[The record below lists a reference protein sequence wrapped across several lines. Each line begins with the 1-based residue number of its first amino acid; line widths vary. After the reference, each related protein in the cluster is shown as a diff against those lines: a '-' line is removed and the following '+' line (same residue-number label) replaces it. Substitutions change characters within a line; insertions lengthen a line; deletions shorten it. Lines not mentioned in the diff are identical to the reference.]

1 MRVALDYRPALVN
14 REGIGRYTRELVRAL
29 VELGH
34 ASELGLFGWT
44 LAPARAGRRELGL
57 ARGGAHYSRLR
68 FPSRWFPR
76 FAALVGRGAEDFCGG
91 AELWHHTQPSLLPV
105 RKAREVATI
114 FDCIYTRPNGFL
126 SDEAAASM
134 TAAAKK
140 QIERCRLVLVPSE
153 FVKDELVRSFDLDPD
168 RAVVTLLGCDHAL
181 RQPALPRPASASET
195 LLTVARVDRRKNH
208 VNMLRA
214 FEIVARARPGARWI
228 VAGPAGHG
236 SEDFEAA
243 LAVSPARARVE
254 RLRFVPEEELGALHA
269 RAALFWFTSLDEG
282 FGLPP
287 LEAMARGLPAISSTR
302 GSLPEVLGQG
312 ALLLEPEDFEGLAH
326 ETLGLL
332 ADRGRADELAARGRA
347 RAAELSW
354 AACAGQ
360 TWEAYA
366 RALAQES

>member
-29 VELGH
+29 LELGH
-34 ASELGLFGWT
+34 GPELGLFGWT
-44 LAPARAGRRELGL
+44 LAPARANRGELGI
-57 ARGGAHYSRLR
+57 AGGGARYSRLR

-76 FAALVGRGAEDFCGG
+76 FAALTGRGAEDFCGG

-114 FDCIYTRPNGFL
+114 FDCIYTRSNGFL

-134 TAAAKK
+134 RASARA
-140 QIERCRLVLVPSE
+140 QLARSRLVLVPSE
-153 FVKDELVRSFDLDPD
+153 FVKDELVLAFDADPE
-168 RAVVTLLGCDHAL
+168 RIVVTLLGCDHAL
-181 RQPALPRPASASET
+181 REPAPRPAASTGET

-208 VNMLRA
+208 VRMLRA
-214 FEIVARARPGARWI
+214 FEIVARARPEARWI

-236 SEDFEAA
+236 SQDFEAA
-243 LAVSPARARVE
+243 LADSPARARVE
-254 RLRFVPEEELGALHA
+254 WLRFVPEEELGALHA
-269 RAALFWFTSLDEG
+269 RAKLFWFTSLDEG

-287 LEAMARGLPAISSTR
+287 LEAMARGLPTISSTA

-312 ALLLEPEDFEGLAH
+312 ALLLDPQDHEALAR
-326 ETLGLL
+326 ETLALL
-332 ADRGRADELAARGRA
+332 SDRERADALAARGRA

-366 RALAQES
+366 RALS

>member
-1 MRVALDYRPALVN
+1 MRVALDYRPALTN
-14 REGIGRYTRELVRAL
+14 REGIGRYARELVRAL

-34 ASELGLFGWT
+34 GPELGLFGWT
-44 LAPARAGRRELGL
+44 LAPSRASRAELGL
-57 ARGGAHYSRLR
+57 VGGGARVSRLR

-76 FAALVGRGAEDFCGG
+76 FAALTGRGAEDFCGG

-134 TAAAKK
+134 SASARC
-140 QIERCRLVLVPSE
+140 QIERSRLVLVPSE
-153 FVKDELVRSFDLDPD
+153 FVKDELVLGFGIDPE
-168 RAVVTLLGCDHAL
+168 RVVVTLLGCDHAL
-181 RQPALPRPASASET
+181 REPALPRSVDADET
-195 LLTVARVDRRKNH
+195 LLTVSRVDRRKNH
-208 VNMLRA
+208 VRMLRA

-236 SEDFEAA
+236 AEDFEAA
-243 LAVSPARARVE
+243 LADSPARARVE
-254 RLRFVPEEELGALHA
+254 WLRFVPEPELGALHA
-269 RAALFWFTSLDEG
+269 RARLFWFTSLDEG

-287 LEAMARGLPAISSTR
+287 LEAMARGLPTISSTR
-302 GSLPEVLGQG
+302 ASLPEVLGQG
-312 ALLLEPEDFEGLAH
+312 ALLLDPEDVEALAR
-326 ETLGLL
+326 ETLALF
-332 ADRGRADELAARGRA
+332 ADRGRADELAARGKA

-354 AACAGQ
+354 QSCAAR

-366 RALAQES
+366 RALN